1 VGSWLFWF
9 GLILI
14 GAGCLGFRTVE
25 AAPIH
30 RDHER
35 LDAQEASLARTGM
48 FRSWSEYLMG
58 GPSVWSSVIHPP
70 VTPGVESAIW
80 KAIRTDPGET
90 SPWIEF
96 LVYKQS
102 LDPARFAH
110 YHPKLSP
117 ALDRLSASPT
127 AAQTLNPDS
136 PTTSTGGTTAPLTE
150 AQQIPEPAT
159 WLLAIGMAGWGAWCR
174 RHKRIFF

>member
-1 VGSWLFWF
+1 MGSSLSWF
-9 GLILI
+9 GLILL
-14 GAGCLGFRTVE
+14 GAGCLGFERVE

-30 RDHER
+30 KDHER
-35 LDAQEASLARTGM
+35 LDEEDAALARAGM

-58 GPSVWSSVIHPP
+58 GPSVWSSVVHPR

-80 KAIRTDPGET
+80 KAIRTDPGEA
-90 SPWIEF
+90 SPWVQF
-96 LVYKQS
+96 LLYKQS
-102 LDPARFAH
+102 LDPTRFAY

-127 AAQTLNPDS
+127 AAQALNPDS
-136 PTTSTGGTTAPLTE
+136 STTSAGGTTSPVTE

-159 WLLAIGMAGWGAWCR
+159 WLLVIGMAGWGAWWH
-174 RHKRIFF
+174 RHKT